1 MSAETM
7 IDHKDK
13 QILKHL
19 QRDAQISNLELAE
32 SVNLSPTPCAR
43 RVKQLEESGVIKR
56 YLTQL
61 DAEKLGLS
69 LTAMVSV
76 TMDKHTA
83 DRFDKFE
90 RAAAQ
95 LPEVMEC
102 YVVTGQD
109 SDFLIKVL
117 VRDMRHYE
125 EFLLRR
131 LTKLDG
137 VSGVHSSFVLRQPI
151 NKHELP
157 LSYD

>member
-1 MSAETM
+1 MR
-7 IDHKDK
+7 
-13 QILKHL
+13 ILKAL
-19 QRDAQISNLELAE
+19 QNNGRISNLELAE
-32 SVNLSPTPCAR
+32 AVNLSATPCAR
-43 RVKQLEESGVIKR
+43 RVKQLEESGVIKSYR
-56 YLTQL
+56 TKL
-61 DAEKLGLS
+61 DAQKLGLD
-69 LTAMVSV
+69 LTVMISV

-90 RAAAQ
+90 QAAAA

-117 VRDMRHYE
+117 VRDIPHYE

-131 LTKLDG
+131 LTKIEG

-151 NKHELP
+151 NKNELP
-157 LSYD
+157 LDY

>member
-1 MSAETM
+1 MTNM
-7 IDHKDK
+7 KLDKIDK
-13 QILKHL
+13 QILHEL
-19 QRDAQISNLELAE
+19 QDNARISNLELAE
-32 SVNLSPTPCAR
+32 RVNLSPTPCAR
-43 RVKQLEESGVIKR
+43 RVKQLEEAGVIKQHI
-56 YLTQL
+56 TIL
-61 DAEKLGLS
+61 DPESVGLS
-69 LTAMVSV
+69 LTAIVSV

-83 DRFDKFE
+83 DRFEKFE
-90 RAAAQ
+90 RAASA

-151 NKHELP
+151 NKTQLP
-157 LSYD
+157 L

>member
-1 MSAETM
+1 M
-7 IDHKDK
+7 DLDQKDR
-13 QILKHL
+13 QILRAL
-19 QRDAQISNLELAE
+19 QANARITNLELAE
-32 SVNLSPTPCAR
+32 KVNLSPTPCAR
-43 RVKQLEESGVIKR
+43 RVKQLEDAGIITEHVTR
-56 YLTQL
+56 L
-61 DAEKLGLS
+61 DHELLGLN
-69 LTAMVSV
+69 LMAMISV

-83 DRFDKFE
+83 DRFEKFE
-90 RAAAQ
+90 QAAAL

-131 LTKLDG
+131 LTKLGG

-151 NKHELP
+151 NKNELP
-157 LSYD
+157 L

>member
-1 MSAETM
+1 MLDK
-7 IDHKDK
+7 IDK
-13 QILKHL
+13 QILHEL
-19 QRDAQISNLELAE
+19 QQNARISNLELA
-32 SVNLSPTPCAR
+32 SKVNLSPTPCAR
-43 RVKQLEESGVIKR
+43 RVKQLEDKGIIKQHVT
-56 YLTQL
+56 LL
-61 DAEKLGLS
+61 DTEKLGLK
-69 LTAMVSV
+69 LMAMISV

-83 DRFDKFE
+83 DRFEKFE
-90 RAAAQ
+90 RAASL

-137 VSGVHSSFVLRQPI
+137 VSGVHTSFVLRQPI
-151 NKHELP
+151 NKTEVL
-157 LSYD
+157 L